1 GSAIDVSGVDT
12 RHLIYNNIIVA
23 KPGQTTFFC
32 GNSGTT
38 PSPVVNSSDVF
49 SEGGL
54 AYGGTCVDQTG
65 SRSNLSVD
73 PLFVRNA
80 VADIPGDYHLRM
92 SSPAIDAG
100 DNAAPSLPPVDLDGQ
115 PRIADGNGDSDAR
128 VDLGAYEVP
137 SANRPPVANAGPDQS
152 VSAGAN

>member
-1 GSAIDVSGVDT
+1 
-12 RHLIYNNIIVA
+12 
-23 KPGQTTFFC
+23 
-32 GNSGTT
+32 
-38 PSPVVNSSDVF
+38 
-49 SEGGL
+49 
-54 AYGGTCVDQTG
+54 
-65 SRSNLSVD
+65 
-73 PLFVRNA
+73 
-80 VADIPGDYHLRM
+80 HLRM

-152 VSAGAN
+152 VSAGANCLATVTLDGRASTDPDGDPLTYEWSGPFGTASGALASVSLPVGTQVITLTVGDGRGGSSSDTVAVAVADTTPPTILSAVASPSVLS